1 MISIVRSKYG
11 VPINEIFFSAD
22 PLALDGQVLIQF
34 FVQAQ
39 RPIDGFNQF
48 KTPIINLK
56 SDPGV
61 LFSSLSS
68 GTRYK
73 IRRAEREGYVPSVA
87 GEPTDTDTR
96 NFCVFF
102 DRFAASKKLSPANRA
117 KLKAL
122 RDNNSLILSS
132 VHAKDGQAIAMHA
145 YVSDTELERVRLL
158 YSASHFRASSS
169 SEERN
174 AIGRANRL
182 LHWHEIETLAR
193 AGYST
198 YDLGGIPINDS
209 DPEKNAIAR
218 FKSEFGGTHLI
229 EFNGIVCG
237 NSLLQSGLSL
247 LRRMRA

>member
-11 VPINEIFFSAD
+11 IPINEVFFCAD
-22 PLALDGQVLIQF
+22 PLTVEGDAPIQF
-34 FVQAQ
+34 FVQA
-39 RPIDGFNQF
+39 RTPVDGFDQF

-56 SDPGV
+56 SDSGV

-68 GTRYK
+68 STRYK
-73 IRRAEREGYVPSVA
+73 IRRAEREGYIPSIA
-87 GEPTDTDTR
+87 GEPTDADIQT
-96 NFCVFF
+96 FCGFF
-102 DRFAASKKLSPANRA
+102 DPFAASKNLSPANRA

-122 RDNNSLILSS
+122 RRKSNLILSS
-132 VHAKDGQAIAMHA
+132 VHDKTGQPVAMHA
-145 YVSDTELERVRLL
+145 YVADNELERARLL
-158 YSASHFRASSS
+158 YSASHFRTSSN

-182 LHWHEIETLAR
+182 LHWHEIETLGR

-198 YDLGGIPINDS
+198 YDLGGIPIKDS

-218 FKSEFGGTHLI
+218 FKNEFGGTHLI
-229 EFNGIVCG
+229 EFNGIVCR
-237 NSLLQSGLSL
+237 NSLLRNGLSL